1 MTTTIVTRAG
11 PDDKAPINAVRIRV
25 KAAVNALCYM
35 VLEF

>member
-11 PDDKAPINAVRIRV
+11 PDEEALINAVRIRV